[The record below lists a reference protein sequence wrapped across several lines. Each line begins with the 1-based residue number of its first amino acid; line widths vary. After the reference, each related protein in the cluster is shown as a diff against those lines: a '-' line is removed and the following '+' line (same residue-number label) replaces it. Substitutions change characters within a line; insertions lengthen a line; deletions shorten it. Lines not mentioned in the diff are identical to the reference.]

1 MADSVALAWRQYRLE
16 RRMFWRNPAAAFFNF
31 ALPLLLLV
39 LLGTL
44 YSDDQGNLDILVP
57 GIAGMA
63 IVSTTFVA
71 LAHNLVFLR
80 EQGVLKR
87 LRGTPMPTGAYLTGL
102 FGNAVAN
109 AAIQLAIVIVAGRVF
124 YGIGWPEHWPE
135 LVVFAVAGVVCFS
148 ALGVAFSHVI
158 PNFEATPA
166 YVNAVF
172 LPLIF
177 ISGVFYDAEQAPAFL
192 RDIAQA
198 LPLVHLIDGLSGAM
212 VTGASL
218 ADNLSNLAVIVL
230 WAAFGIVFAIRGFS
244 WEARREAG

>member
-1 MADSVALAWRQYRLE
+1 MADAATLAWRQYRLE
-16 RRMFWRNPAAAFFNF
+16 RKMFWRNPAAAFFNF
-31 ALPLLLLV
+31 VLPLLLLV

-44 YSDDQGNLDILVP
+44 YSDDQGNLDVLVP

-87 LRGTPMPTGAYLTGL
+87 LRGTPMPTVAYLTGL

-109 AAIQLAIVIVAGRVF
+109 AGIQLAIVIVAGKVF
-124 YGIGWPEHWPE
+124 YGLEWPEHWAE
-135 LVVFAVAGVVCFS
+135 LIVFAVAGVVCFA
-148 ALGVAFSHVI
+148 ALGVAFSHAI
-158 PNFEATPA
+158 PNFEATAA

-177 ISGVFYDAEQAPAFL
+177 ISGVFYSADDAPVFL

-212 VTGASL
+212 VTGTTL
-218 ADNLSNLAVIVL
+218 ADNLSDLVIVAL
-230 WAAFGIVFAIRGFS
+230 WAAAGIVLAVRGFS
-244 WEARREAG
+244 WEARRED

>member
-1 MADSVALAWRQYRLE
+1 MAESAALAWRQYRLE

-31 ALPLLLLV
+31 ILPLLLLV

-44 YSDDQGNLDILVP
+44 YADNQENLDVLVP
-57 GIAGMA
+57 GIAGMS
-63 IVSTTFVA
+63 IVTTTFVA

-87 LRGTPMPTGAYLTGL
+87 LRGTPMPTGSYLVGL
-102 FGNAVAN
+102 FGNAVTN
-109 AAIQLAIVIVAGRVF
+109 AAIQLTIIIVAGRLF
-124 YGIGWPEHWPE
+124 YGIGWPEHWLE
-135 LVVFAVAGVVCFS
+135 LAVFAVAGVVCFA

-177 ISGVFYDAEQAPAFL
+177 ISGVFYSADEAPAFL

-198 LPLVHLIDGLSGAM
+198 LPLVHVIDGLSAAM
-212 VTGASL
+212 VTGAPL
-218 ADNLSNLAVIVL
+218 ADNLSDLVVVL
-230 WAAFGIVFAIRGFS
+230 IWAAAGVFFAVRGFS
-244 WEARREAG
+244 WEAKRER